1 MNARWML
8 SRAAFAA
15 VLLSTSLP
23 ATAAESNMDR
33 NQSPTHGSARV
44 IENSALIGTTVLDS
58 QGQAVGRIKN
68 LLLDNQTGQAVF
80 VVVDAK
86 SAPANHATFV
96 LPYRALR
103 LSFNPADNRLRVAI
117 DQRPNRMYSASQMK
131 IDRGQQVLGHSPEQ
145 APNLYQLSS
154 YPAVPTDTLSAP
166 CPPAPCAEPPSRN
179 SSYAGWPQ
187 SLIDFSSE

>member
-15 VLLSTSLP
+15 VLLSASLP

-33 NQSPTHGSARV
+33 HQSPAHGSARV

-58 QGQAVGRIKN
+58 QGQAVGRIKD
-68 LLLDNQTGQAVF
+68 LLFDYQTGQAVF
-80 VVVDAK
+80 VVVAAE
-86 SAPANHATFV
+86 SAPSGHPTFV
-96 LPYRALR
+96 VPYRALR
-103 LSFNPADNRLRVAI
+103 LSFNPEDNRPRVTM
-117 DQRPNRMYSASQMK
+117 DQRPSGLYSASQME
-131 IDRGQQVLGHSPEQ
+131 IDQGQVIGGLPEP
-145 APNLYQLSS
+145 ARNVYQFSS
-154 YPAVPTDTLSAP
+154 YPAVPTDASSAP
-166 CPPAPCAEPPSRN
+166 CPPAPCVEPPSRN